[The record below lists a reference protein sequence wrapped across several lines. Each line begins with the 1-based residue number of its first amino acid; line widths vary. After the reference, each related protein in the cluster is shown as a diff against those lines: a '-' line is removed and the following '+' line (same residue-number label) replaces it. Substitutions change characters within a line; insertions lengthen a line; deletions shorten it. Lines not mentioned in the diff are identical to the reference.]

1 MKLQFFIDKFKS
13 DMRTIPTL
21 LGDDGKVKVNLKDI
35 ERVIER
41 NERRLVNE
49 ACVHKDE
56 ARFQAILNK
65 PDRLTVSEFEEGV
78 QLVMMIHMPLLEG
91 ENDVVGLRLRDTDLF
106 RLTNK
111 LTGKDIEHGVDK
123 YNEAYE
129 ELEAERERE
138 RKKKKE
144 AAAEKRKQKQEAEKR
159 RKEKE
164 RQELLQS
171 LRKEL
176 PDDI

>member
-21 LGDDGKVKVNLKDI
+21 RGDDGKLRVNVKDV

-41 NERRLVNE
+41 NEQRLVNE
-49 ACVHKDE
+49 ASVHEDE
-56 ARFQAILNK
+56 ARFQFILNK
-65 PDRLTVSEFEEGV
+65 PGRLTVSEFEEGV
-78 QLVMMIHMPLLEG
+78 KLVMMIHMPLLEG
-91 ENDVVGLRLRDTDLF
+91 ENDVIGLRLRDTDLL

-111 LTGKDIEHGVDK
+111 LTGKDIEHGVDE

-138 RKKKKE
+138 RRKKKE
-144 AAAEKRKQKQEAEKR
+144 AIAEKRKQKQEAEKR
-159 RKEKE
+159 KKEKE

-171 LRKEL
+171 LRTEL